1 MCLMFSRSIRARYMI
16 DEQALL
22 DLANKQLSACGASLL
37 SDMRNKVT
45 LMQEFVA
52 NLSADQPIALIT
64 SGGTTVPIEKNTV
77 RFIDNFSTGI
87 RGARLAEYFISRN
100 YAVIFLHRSGS
111 AFPFL
116 HRICDPTKPTEVL
129 KSGIEP
135 HTVPSN
141 FHCLQ
146 FTQVFEYIVILR
158 EILVSIRKFEKSAFV
173 CLAAAVSD
181 FYVPYDHMS
190 DHKIQSRA
198 SGDLHIV
205 LRQVP
210 KSLEL
215 VKKLW
220 NTKAFVLAF
229 KLETDDGLLM
239 QKAQQ
244 SLETNLVDAVLA
256 NELHT
261 RYDKVFLVRDFG
273 KDVEVLERHNVDD
286 ELEESSI
293 GPALVRIHQQYAL
306 DRES

>member
-1 MCLMFSRSIRARYMI
+1 MI

-22 DLANKQLSACGASLL
+22 DLAHKQLSACSSSFLEDLDSKTQRMRTFVESL
-37 SDMRNKVT
+37 SPN
-45 LMQEFVA
+45 QSVA
-52 NLSADQPIALIT
+52 IIT

-77 RFIDNFSTGI
+77 RFIDNFSTGT
-87 RGARLAEYFISRN
+87 RGARLAEYFLSRN

-116 HRICDPTKPTEVL
+116 HRVCDINQPMGILT
-129 KSGIEP
+129 SGVESRNHMP
-135 HTVPSN
+135 EN
-141 FHCLQ
+141 FLSLS
-146 FTQVFEYIVILR
+146 FTQVFEYIVMLR
-158 EILVSIRKFEKSAFV
+158 EVLMSMRRFKKNAFV

-181 FYVPYDHMS
+181 FYVPYEHMS
-190 DHKIQSRA
+190 DHKIQSREFVDI
-198 SGDLHIV
+198 SIV

-220 NTKAFVLAF
+220 SPEAFVLAF

-244 SLETNLVDAVLA
+244 SLDTNQVDAVLA

-261 RYDKVFLVRDFG
+261 RYDKVFLVRDRG
-273 KDVEVLERHNVDD
+273 NLVETLERNSVKD
-286 ELEESSI
+286 ELESTLI
-293 GPALVRIHQQYAL
+293 GPALVRIHQQYIL
-306 DRES
+306 DREP